1 MTAPFRKRA
10 EARTVRVSPVGIDER
25 EKWLKAESGGVAEW
39 VRTSGFKARQ
49 GEISLVAGSSGALDR
64 VLVGVGSSDDIWNYA
79 GLPARLPA
87 GSYRIDAEMDAAAAT
102 SAALGWAL
110 GSYRFERYKTK
121 KGADLASLVWP
132 SGADRARVL
141 ATAEA
146 VNLVRDLINTPAAD
160 MGPSHLAA
168 EARKLG
174 RRFDAQVKVISGD
187 ALLKRNYPT
196 IHAVGRASDDPPR
209 LIDLRWGSSDAPKVT
224 LVGKGVCFDSGGL
237 DIKPASGMLRMKKD
251 MGGGAH
257 VLGLAQLIMALEI
270 PVRLRALVPAV
281 ENSIAG
287 NAYRPLDVIKTR
299 KGIAVE
305 VGNTDAEGRLILC
318 DALAEADAEDPDLV
332 VDFTTLTGAARVALG
347 GELPALFA
355 NKDELADALLEAGE
369 AVNDPMWRLPLWKPY
384 RRLLDSKVADI
395 NNVSEGGMGGAIT
408 AALYLQEFVDDAT
421 PWAHFDISAWNAS
434 DRPGRPVGGEAQGLR
449 AVFEMIDGC
458 FGRRRSIEEILA
470 YLNAERVRCTY
481 EAVSEAIG
489 VPMQSVGRRLGKK
502 RKEASWV
509 VNGGTGEPTDYASE
523 QIHPQLKEKTRI
535 IKTGAELKKCMCT
548 WTEKK

>member
-1 MTAPFRKRA
+1 MSAPFRTRK
-10 EARTVRVSPVGIDER
+10 EARTVRVSPVEIDER
-25 EKWLKAESGGVAEW
+25 EKWLKAESGSVAEW

-49 GEISLVAGSSGALDR
+49 GEISLVAGPGGALDR

-121 KGADLASLVWP
+121 ENEDLPSLVWP
-132 SGADRARVL
+132 SGADRDRVR
-141 ATAEA
+141 ATADA

-174 RRFDAQVKVISGD
+174 RRFDAQVRVTSGD

-209 LIDLRWGSSDAPKVT
+209 LIDLRWGRADHPKVT

-257 VLGLAQLIMALEI
+257 ALGLAQLIMALEI

-281 ENSIAG
+281 ENSVAG

-299 KGIAVE
+299 KGITVE

-318 DALAEADAEDPDLV
+318 DALAEADTEDPALI

-347 GELPALFA
+347 GELPAMFA
-355 NKDELADALLEAGE
+355 NQDELADDLLKAGE

-408 AALYLQEFVDDAT
+408 AALYLQEFVDDAR

-449 AVFEMIDGC
+449 AVFEMIE
-458 FGRRRSIEEILA
+458 RRFR
-470 YLNAERVRCTY
+470 
-481 EAVSEAIG
+481 
-489 VPMQSVGRRLGKK
+489 
-502 RKEASWV
+502 
-509 VNGGTGEPTDYASE
+509 
-523 QIHPQLKEKTRI
+523 
-535 IKTGAELKKCMCT
+535 
-548 WTEKK
+548 

>member
-1 MTAPFRKRA
+1 MSAPFRTRS
-10 EARTVRVSPVGIDER
+10 EARTIRVSPVETDELDT
-25 EKWLKAESGGVAEW
+25 WLKTESESVAKW

-49 GEISLVAGSSGALDR
+49 GEISLVAGPGGALDR
-64 VLVGVGSSDDIWNYA
+64 VLVGIGRSDDIWNYA
-79 GLPARLPA
+79 GLPVRLPA
-87 GSYRIDAEMDAAAAT
+87 GSYRIDAKMDAATAT
-102 SAALGWAL
+102 SAALGWGL

-121 KGADLASLVWP
+121 EGAELPSLIWP
-132 SGADRARVL
+132 SGADRARVR
-141 ATAEA
+141 ATTEA

-160 MGPSHLAA
+160 MGPSRLAA
-168 EARKLG
+168 EARRLG
-174 RRFDAQVKVISGD
+174 RRFEARVKVTSGD

-209 LIDLRWGSSDAPKVT
+209 LIDLRWGRADAPKVT

-257 VLGLAQLIMALEI
+257 VLGLAQLIMTLKM

-299 KGIAVE
+299 KGITVE

-318 DALAEADAEDPDLV
+318 DALAEADAENPALI

-355 NKDELADALLEAGE
+355 NQDELAADLLQAGQS
-369 AVNDPMWRLPLWKPY
+369 VNDPMWRLPLWKPY

-449 AVFEMIDGC
+449 AVFEMIERR
-458 FGRRRSIEEILA
+458 FG
-470 YLNAERVRCTY
+470 
-481 EAVSEAIG
+481 
-489 VPMQSVGRRLGKK
+489 
-502 RKEASWV
+502 
-509 VNGGTGEPTDYASE
+509 
-523 QIHPQLKEKTRI
+523 
-535 IKTGAELKKCMCT
+535 
-548 WTEKK
+548 